1 MKKISVDEDKDST
14 RKFKSSEIVRYY
26 VDGGIKAKD
35 NKGAWAY
42 VKQQKSKKPEVSAR
56 SNVKG
61 VSSTD
66 SEILAIKLAMKNAL
80 DENIDPSR
88 VIIYTDQYPLTRPE
102 MLKRS
107 NSKLSKL
114 RKELDNNGFTV
125 RYYKSQHTIARDEL
139 KTAPPKVLNA
149 LAVHTIVN
157 KKLEK
162 PNNRYLNHLCKKR
175 KNNK

>member
-1 MKKISVDEDKDST
+1 
-14 RKFKSSEIVRYY
+14 
-26 VDGGIKAKD
+26 
-35 NKGAWAY
+35 
-42 VKQQKSKKPEVSAR
+42 
-56 SNVKG
+56 
-61 VSSTD
+61 
-66 SEILAIKLAMKNAL
+66 MKNAL

-125 RYYKSQHTIARDEL
+125 RYYKSRHTIARDEL

-157 KKLEK
+157 KKLGK
-162 PNNRYLNHLCKKR
+162 PNNRYLNHLRKK
-175 KNNK
+175 KKK